1 MDKHV
6 KNEHEPN
13 ENEEVIYT
21 CKKCQHDFTDED
33 GFRCH
38 MKSHKQ
44 TDVGTENISP
54 SVRMSSSGK
63 EDLQEVENLIYCQL
77 LEFFI
82 HDETVENM
90 KEQSPKC

>member
-1 MDKHV
+1 
-6 KNEHEPN
+6 
-13 ENEEVIYT
+13 
-21 CKKCQHDFTDED
+21 
-33 GFRCH
+33 

-77 LEFFI
+77 LEFVI

-90 KEQSPKC
+90 KEQSPKMLTSSQRMNMSISAVNVLSAQQQQTI